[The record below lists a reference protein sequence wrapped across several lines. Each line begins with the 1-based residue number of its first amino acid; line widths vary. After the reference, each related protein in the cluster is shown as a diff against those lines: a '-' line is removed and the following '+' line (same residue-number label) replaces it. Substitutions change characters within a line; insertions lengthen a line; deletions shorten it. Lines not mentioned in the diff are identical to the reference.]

1 MARQTARGRTRAS
14 AVSRTRRTQKRVMKA
29 AGSRA
34 KSRGTRPVRRAPPK
48 KAAKPAR
55 AVVRKALSGTMPS
68 APVASPSRDERD
80 EALEA
85 ARERDEQDGDDK
97 DEGGEGGVLR

>member
-1 MARQTARGRTRAS
+1 MARQTARGRTGAS
-14 AVSRTRRTQKRVMKA
+14 AASRKRRTQKRVMRT

-55 AVVRKALSGTMPS
+55 AAVRRALWDDAVCPSGI
-68 APVASPSRDERD
+68 A
-80 EALEA
+80 
-85 ARERDEQDGDDK
+85 
-97 DEGGEGGVLR
+97 VLR